1 LDGCISTVR
10 IPFCKAAIR
19 SVIDRIEGDD
29 DAITNS
35 AEKANLERM
44 IAERETGSAR
54 VRSFRSE
61 S

>member
-1 LDGCISTVR
+1 VR

-44 IAERETGSAR
+44 IVWRETGSTG